1 MKLCH
6 IIVCI
11 IITIVIRMVLLFV
24 LSFVLLLY
32 GDHIALMFSQVL
44 YQTQSD
50 RLLYHVI
57 S

>member
-11 IITIVIRMVLLFV
+11 IITIVICMVLLFV

-50 RLLYHVI
+50 RLLYHVR